1 MIVMDRVADREK
13 STLKEDDVRAA
24 IESLKRSAPSSLTFT
39 PEELDAYSDRLV
51 NIIDEYQV

>member
-1 MIVMDRVADREK
+1 M
-13 STLKEDDVRAA
+13 A
-24 IESLKRSAPSSLTFT
+24 IGLLKRSAPSSLTFT